1 MMTTGPVAAL
11 ACVTLKPQSLGEFGS
26 TPSVFQTT
34 AFPGILGNLVA
45 VPRTPKPPSLA
56 SQDTWPK
63 QATNG
68 QSSAVPIAELGA
80 CDLVPVHTGV
90 W

>member
-1 MMTTGPVAAL
+1 MCVTTLLGDSFGGSCGGEAMMTTGPVAAL

-26 TPSVFQTT
+26 MPSVFRTT

-68 QSSAVPIAELGA
+68 
-80 CDLVPVHTGV
+80 
-90 W
+90 